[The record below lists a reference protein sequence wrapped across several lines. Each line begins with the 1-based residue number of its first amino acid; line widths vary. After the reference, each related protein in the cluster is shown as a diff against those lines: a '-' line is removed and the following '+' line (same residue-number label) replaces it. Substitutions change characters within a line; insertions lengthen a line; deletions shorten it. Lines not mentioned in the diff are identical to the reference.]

1 LINASP
7 DLARQIESAPE
18 LQPRD
23 DALRNSPIAG
33 ILLTNP
39 DLDHCLGLLL
49 MRQQATPLAVY
60 ATDKTQATL
69 DWIDIVL
76 KPFCQIEWRTTA
88 GDFQSLGN
96 SIAYRAI
103 ELGKSIAFQLR
114 DEISGA
120 TALVAPAVG
129 KITTEL
135 GTAVHNS
142 DVVLFDG
149 TFWSDDE
156 LRDVRPAARSAREM
170 NHLPISDGSLDF
182 LRHSPAR
189 RKIYTHINNTNPV
202 VMPGSSERQQVE
214 HAGMEIACDGLEVVL

>member
-1 LINASP
+1 M
-7 DLARQIESAPE
+7 
-18 LQPRD
+18 QPRGNS
-23 DALRNSPIAG
+23 LRNSPIAG
-33 ILLTNP
+33 VFLTNA

-49 MRQQATPLAVY
+49 LRQQATPLVVY
-60 ATDKTQATL
+60 ATDRTRAAL
-69 DWIDIVL
+69 GWIDIVL
-76 KPFCQIEWRTTA
+76 EPFCRIEWRTTA

-96 SIAYRAI
+96 GIAYLAI
-103 ELGKSIAFQLR
+103 ELHRSIAFQLR

-129 KITTEL
+129 EITTEL
-135 GTAVHNS
+135 RDAVDHS

-156 LRDVRPAARSAREM
+156 LREVREAARSARAM

-189 RKIYTHINNTNPV
+189 RRIYTHINNTNPIF
-202 VMPGSSERQQVE
+202 MPGSSERMQVE
-214 HAGMEIACDGLEVVL
+214 HAGIEIACDGLEVVL